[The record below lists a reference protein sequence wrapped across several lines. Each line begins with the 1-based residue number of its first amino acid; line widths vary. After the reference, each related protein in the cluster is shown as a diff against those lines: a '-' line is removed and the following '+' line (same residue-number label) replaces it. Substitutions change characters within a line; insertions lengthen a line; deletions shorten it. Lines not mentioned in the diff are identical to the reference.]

1 MITVVVVVVVAMVF
15 DEHKEISR
23 LNVSGIDDLKV
34 IWNVLNK

>member
-23 LNVSGIDDLKV
+23 LNVSSVDDLKV